1 MTPNRIL
8 TLNAFSTAG
17 CALAMLL
24 GRGFLYSLFGLSSPM
39 LLDVLAVGLL
49 AYAAA
54 LWIVSRQ
61 DSISPRSLLAF
72 ALVDD
77 AWVVGS
83 AIALELFW
91 GDMAPVARMTD
102 DRRCVGRRGLRPP
115 AVPGR
120 GVVGRIADGLT
131 MPAKAPD
138 GACPQ

>member
-61 DSISPRSLLAF
+61 DSINPRSLLAF

-83 AIALELFW
+83 AIVLELFW
-91 GDMAPVARMTD
+91 VDMAPVARILTIAVALVVAVFALLQF
-102 DRRCVGRRGLRPP
+102 RAAGWWAALRT
-115 AVPGR
+115 A
-120 GVVGRIADGLT
+120 
-131 MPAKAPD
+131 
-138 GACPQ
+138 

>member
-24 GRGFLYSLFGLSSPM
+24 GRGVLYPLFGLSSPM

-91 GDMAPVARMTD
+91 VDMAPVARMLTIAVALVVAVFAILQF
-102 DRRCVGRRGLRPP
+102 RAAGWWAALRT
-115 AVPGR
+115 A
-120 GVVGRIADGLT
+120 
-131 MPAKAPD
+131 
-138 GACPQ
+138 

>member
-24 GRGFLYSLFGLSSPM
+24 GRGFLYPLFGLSSPM

-49 AYAAA
+49 AYPAA

-61 DSISPRSLLAF
+61 DPISPRSLLAF

-91 GDMAPVARMTD
+91 VDMAPVARMLTIAVALVVAVFAILQF
-102 DRRCVGRRGLRPP
+102 RAAGWWAALRM
-115 AVPGR
+115 A
-120 GVVGRIADGLT
+120 
-131 MPAKAPD
+131 
-138 GACPQ
+138 

>member
-24 GRGFLYSLFGLSSPM
+24 GRGFLYPLFGLSSPM

-54 LWIVSRQ
+54 LWIVSQQ

-91 GDMAPVARMTD
+91 VDMVPVARMLTIAVALVVAVFAILQF
-102 DRRCVGRRGLRPP
+102 RAAGWWAALRT
-115 AVPGR
+115 A
-120 GVVGRIADGLT
+120 
-131 MPAKAPD
+131 
-138 GACPQ
+138 

>member
-1 MTPNRIL
+1 MTSNRIL
-8 TLNAFSTAG
+8 TLNALSTAG

-24 GRGFLYSLFGLSSPM
+24 GRRFLYSLFGLTSPM
-39 LLDVLAVGLL
+39 LFDVLAVGLL

-83 AIALELFW
+83 VIVLELFW
-91 GDMAPVARMTD
+91 VEMAPAARILTIAVALVVAVFALLQFRAA
-102 DRRCVGRRGLRPP
+102 GWWAALRT
-115 AVPGR
+115 A
-120 GVVGRIADGLT
+120 
-131 MPAKAPD
+131 
-138 GACPQ
+138 

>member
-1 MTPNRIL
+1 MPSLPCAEADTRIL

-24 GRGFLYSLFGLSSPM
+24 GRGFLYPLFGLSSPM

-91 GDMAPVARMTD
+91 ADMAPVARMLTIAVALVVAVFALLQF
-102 DRRCVGRRGLRPP
+102 RAAGWWAALRT
-115 AVPGR
+115 A
-120 GVVGRIADGLT
+120 
-131 MPAKAPD
+131 
-138 GACPQ
+138 